1 MILSLSFESFVN
13 SEESKTE
20 YSSDIATILFE
31 SFVNSEESKTQYT
44 VRFLPWKFE
53 SFVNSEESKTSQ
65 GFLNIDYSLRA
76 LLIQKRVKPWGFIP
90 TT

>member
-1 MILSLSFESFVN
+1 MIDKSSLSFESFVN

-20 YSSDIATILFE
+20 YSSDIATIL
-31 SFVNSEESKTQYT
+31 
-44 VRFLPWKFE
+44 FE

>member
-1 MILSLSFESFVN
+1 MRWPFESFVN

-20 YSSDIATILFE
+20 YSSDIATIL
-31 SFVNSEESKTQYT
+31 
-44 VRFLPWKFE
+44 FE